1 MFFVE
6 RLESMVAN
14 GRKMPLTTNVIVDQ
28 TAALDLIDELRHA
41 IPEEVQ
47 SARRI
52 SAEGERIIE
61 RAQREAEEIIAR
73 AQEQAAFLIE
83 ERELTRAA
91 QEESARILEQADV
104 DAEEV
109 RRGADEYAAG
119 ILIALEG
126 EVVRTLQ
133 GIKRGIALLDERRAQ
148 LREQPAQAQFASAD
162 PGLSDVDPEPAY
174 APAPG
179 YASGPAYEPAYE
191 PEPGY
196 GDEPEAEPSGGV
208 SGWPGGDAAP
218 APKPR
223 SRRR

>member
-1 MFFVE
+1 VRQGEEGRAIDIMFFVE

-14 GRKMPLTTNVIVDQ
+14 GRKLPLTTNVVVDQ

-91 QEESARILEQADV
+91 QEESARILEQADQ

-109 RRGADEYAAG
+109 RRGADEYAAS
-119 ILIALEG
+119 ILITLEG

-133 GIKRGIALLDERRAQ
+133 GIKRGIALLDERRAL
-148 LREQPAQAQFASAD
+148 LRESGPVAAPTGAPMAPDAQDFPDMEPDPAY
-162 PGLSDVDPEPAY
+162 PAY
-174 APAPG
+174 AAE
-179 YASGPAYEPAYE
+179 AALEPA
-191 PEPGY
+191 
-196 GDEPEAEPSGGV
+196 DSGSV
-208 SGWPGGDAAP
+208 SGWPEPDPEAVQ
-218 APKPR
+218 R
-223 SRRR
+223 TRRRR

>member
-14 GRKMPLTTNVIVDQ
+14 GRKLPLTTNVVVDQ

-91 QEESARILEQADV
+91 QEESARILEQADL

-109 RRGADEYAAG
+109 RRGADEYAAS

-148 LREQPAQAQFASAD
+148 LREPAPPSYVVAD
-162 PGLSDVDPEPAY
+162 PGLAEAEPPSAFGPAPAYPPTSAYGLDPEPGA
-174 APAPG
+174 
-179 YASGPAYEPAYE
+179 
-191 PEPGY
+191 
-196 GDEPEAEPSGGV
+196 EAADQGGV
-208 SGWPGGDAAP
+208 SGWPQPDPEAA
-218 APKPR
+218 PR

>member
-14 GRKMPLTTNVIVDQ
+14 GRKLPLTTSVVVDQ
-28 TAALDLIDELRHA
+28 AAALDLIDELRHA

-61 RAQREAEEIIAR
+61 RAQREAEDIIGR

-83 ERELTRAA
+83 ERELTRVA
-91 QEESARILEQADV
+91 QEESVRIQEAAEG

-109 RRGADEYAAG
+109 RRGADEYAAS
-119 ILIALEG
+119 ILITLEG

-133 GIKRGIALLDERRAQ
+133 GIKRGIALLDERRSQ
-148 LREQPAQAQFASAD
+148 LREPAVPQGTIAD
-162 PGLSDVDPEPAY
+162 EHLAVAASDVPDEEPAWGDPEPAS
-174 APAPG
+174 PP
-179 YASGPAYEPAYE
+179 
-191 PEPGY
+191 
-196 GDEPEAEPSGGV
+196 
-208 SGWPGGDAAP
+208 
-218 APKPR
+218 
-223 SRRR
+223 RRR

>member
-14 GRKMPLTTNVIVDQ
+14 GRKLPLTTNVVVDQ

-91 QEESARILEQADV
+91 QEESARILEQADQ

-109 RRGADEYAAG
+109 RRGADEYAAS
-119 ILIALEG
+119 ILITLEG

-148 LREQPAQAQFASAD
+148 LRT
-162 PGLSDVDPEPAY
+162 PEPVA
-174 APAPG
+174 APMG
-179 YASGPAYEPAYE
+179 GPAMVGGRDIP
-191 PEPGY
+191 
-196 GDEPEAEPSGGV
+196 DMEAEPDFGV
-208 SGWPGGDAAP
+208 EPVPGPVDPGYVAGWPEPDPEAVE
-218 APKPR
+218 R
-223 SRRR
+223 TRRKR

>member
-109 RRGADEYAAG
+109 RRGADEYAAS

-148 LREQPAQAQFASAD
+148 LRQEPSQAHYATVD
-162 PGLSDVDPEPAY
+162 PGLSDIDPAPAY
-174 APAPG
+174 APSQG
-179 YASGPAYEPAYE
+179 YEPAYDVE
-191 PEPGY
+191 PETGFDA
-196 GDEPEAEPSGGV
+196 GETADGV
-208 SGWPGGDAAP
+208 SGWPGADAAP
-218 APKPR
+218 APKSR

>member
-14 GRKMPLTTNVIVDQ
+14 GRKLPLTTNVVVDQ

-91 QEESARILEQADV
+91 QEESARILEQADA

-109 RRGADEYAAG
+109 RRGADEYAAS
-119 ILIALEG
+119 ILITLEG

-148 LREQPAQAQFASAD
+148 LRMPEPDPAAMRGAMPPDAHD
-162 PGLSDVDPEPAY
+162 IPDMEPEPAY
-174 APAPG
+174 DMEPAP
-179 YASGPAYEPAYE
+179 EPV
-191 PEPGY
+191 EPGY
-196 GDEPEAEPSGGV
+196 VAGWPEPDPEAVQRG
-208 SGWPGGDAAP
+208 
-218 APKPR
+218 
-223 SRRR
+223 RRRR

>member
-14 GRKMPLTTNVIVDQ
+14 GRKLPLTTNVVVDQ
-28 TAALDLIDELRHA
+28 AAALDLIDELRHA

-61 RAQREAEEIIAR
+61 RAQREAEDIIGR

-83 ERELTRAA
+83 ERELTRGA
-91 QEESARILEQADV
+91 QEESARIVEAAEA

-109 RRGADEYAAG
+109 RRGADEYAAS
-119 ILIALEG
+119 ILITLEG

-133 GIKRGIALLDERRAQ
+133 GIKRGIALLDERRSQ
-148 LREQPAQAQFASAD
+148 LREPVAPPLPVAEEHLAIAA
-162 PGLSDVDPEPAY
+162 VV
-174 APAPG
+174 APAEAEG
-179 YASGPAYEPAYE
+179 WTEGWGE
-191 PEPGY
+191 PEP
-196 GDEPEAEPSGGV
+196 DPVP
-208 SGWPGGDAAP
+208 PP
-218 APKPR
+218 
-223 SRRR
+223 RRR

>member
-14 GRKMPLTTNVIVDQ
+14 GRKLPLTTSVVVDQ
-28 TAALDLIDELRHA
+28 AAALDLIDELRHA

-61 RAQREAEEIIAR
+61 RAQREAEEIIGR
-73 AQEQAAFLIE
+73 SQEQAAFLIE

-91 QEESARILEQADV
+91 QEESARIVEAAEG

-109 RRGADEYAAG
+109 RRGADEYAAS
-119 ILIALEG
+119 ILITLEG

-148 LREQPAQAQFASAD
+148 LREPVAPLPIAEEHLAVAAAD
-162 PGLSDVDPEPAY
+162 ATVDAE
-174 APAPG
+174 G
-179 YASGPAYEPAYE
+179 WTDGWGE
-191 PEPGY
+191 PEP
-196 GDEPEAEPSGGV
+196 DPTPS
-208 SGWPGGDAAP
+208 P
-218 APKPR
+218 
-223 SRRR
+223 RRR

>member
-14 GRKMPLTTNVIVDQ
+14 GRKLPLTTNVVVDQ

-109 RRGADEYAAG
+109 RRGADEYAAS

-148 LREQPAQAQFASAD
+148 LREPGRVASAMGTPAMPD
-162 PGLSDVDPEPAY
+162 PADIPDMDAEPAY
-174 APAPG
+174 AVDAAPEPADPG
-179 YASGPAYEPAYE
+179 Y
-191 PEPGY
+191 
-196 GDEPEAEPSGGV
+196 V
-208 SGWPGGDAAP
+208 SGWPEPDPEAVQ
-218 APKPR
+218 R
-223 SRRR
+223 TRRRR

>member
-14 GRKMPLTTNVIVDQ
+14 GRKLPLTTNVVVDQ
-28 TAALDLIDELRHA
+28 AAALDLIDELRHA

-61 RAQREAEEIIAR
+61 RAQREAEDIIGR

-91 QEESARILEQADV
+91 QEESARIIEAAEV

-109 RRGADEYAAG
+109 RRGADEYAASV
-119 ILIALEG
+119 LITLEG

-148 LREQPAQAQFASAD
+148 LREPVETLPPVAEEHLAVAATD
-162 PGLSDVDPEPAY
+162 APPEPDAW
-174 APAPG
+174 G
-179 YASGPAYEPAYE
+179 EGWGQ
-191 PEPGY
+191 PEP
-196 GDEPEAEPSGGV
+196 DPVEPP
-208 SGWPGGDAAP
+208 
-218 APKPR
+218 
-223 SRRR
+223 RRRR

>member
-6 RLESMVAN
+6 RLESMIAN
-14 GRKMPLTTNVIVDQ
+14 GRKLPLTTNVVMDQ
-28 TAALDLIDELRHA
+28 AAALDLIDELRHA

-61 RAQREAEEIIAR
+61 RAQREAEDIIGR

-83 ERELTRAA
+83 ERELTRVA
-91 QEESARILEQADV
+91 QEESARIVDAAEA

-109 RRGADEYAAG
+109 RRGADEYAAS
-119 ILIALEG
+119 ILITLEG

-148 LREQPAQAQFASAD
+148 LREPSVHPGAIAEEHLAVAATAIPAED
-162 PGLSDVDPEPAY
+162 EGWEEPEPA
-174 APAPG
+174 PP
-179 YASGPAYEPAYE
+179 P
-191 PEPGY
+191 
-196 GDEPEAEPSGGV
+196 
-208 SGWPGGDAAP
+208 
-218 APKPR
+218 
-223 SRRR
+223 RRR

>member
-14 GRKMPLTTNVIVDQ
+14 GRKLPLTTNVVVDQ

-91 QEESARILEQADV
+91 QEESARILEQADL

-109 RRGADEYAAG
+109 RRGADEYAAS

-148 LREQPAQAQFASAD
+148 LRESAPTAYAATEPGLADMQAPSAFAPAYPPASAYD
-162 PGLSDVDPEPAY
+162 LDPEP
-174 APAPG
+174 
-179 YASGPAYEPAYE
+179 E
-191 PEPGY
+191 PERA
-196 GDEPEAEPSGGV
+196 DESSV
-208 SGWPGGDAAP
+208 SGWPQPDSEATH
-218 APKPR
+218 R

>member
-1 MFFVE
+1 LRQREEGRAIDIMFFVE

-14 GRKMPLTTNVIVDQ
+14 GRKLPLTTNVVVDQ

-91 QEESARILEQADV
+91 QEESARILEQADL

-109 RRGADEYAAG
+109 RRGADEYAAS
-119 ILIALEG
+119 ILITLEG

-148 LREQPAQAQFASAD
+148 LREPGPAAAPMMADAQDSPSMDLD
-162 PGLSDVDPEPAY
+162 PAYPTYAVEPTPEPAD
-174 APAPG
+174 PSSVTG
-179 YASGPAYEPAYE
+179 W
-191 PEPGY
+191 PEP
-196 GDEPEAEPSGGV
+196 DPEAV
-208 SGWPGGDAAP
+208 Q
-218 APKPR
+218 R
-223 SRRR
+223 TRRRR

>member
-14 GRKMPLTTNVIVDQ
+14 GRKLPLTTNVVVDQ

-91 QEESARILEQADV
+91 QEESARILEQADQ

-109 RRGADEYAAG
+109 RRGADEYAAS
-119 ILIALEG
+119 ILITLEG

-148 LREQPAQAQFASAD
+148 LRT
-162 PGLSDVDPEPAY
+162 PEPVA
-174 APAPG
+174 APPG
-179 YASGPAYEPAYE
+179 GPAMADGRDIPDME
-191 PEPGY
+191 PEPDFGVEPAPDPVEPGY
-196 GDEPEAEPSGGV
+196 V
-208 SGWPGGDAAP
+208 SGWPEPDPEAVE
-218 APKPR
+218 R
-223 SRRR
+223 TRRKR

>member
-14 GRKMPLTTNVIVDQ
+14 GRKLPLTTSVVVDQ
-28 TAALDLIDELRHA
+28 AAALDLIDELRHA

-61 RAQREAEEIIAR
+61 RAQREAEDIIGR

-91 QEESARILEQADV
+91 QEESARIIEGAEA

-109 RRGADEYAAG
+109 RRGADEYAAS
-119 ILIALEG
+119 ILITLEG

-133 GIKRGIALLDERRAQ
+133 GIKRGIALLDERRGQ
-148 LREQPAQAQFASAD
+148 LREPAAPLPPVAEEHLAVAATD
-162 PGLSDVDPEPAY
+162 VPGEVEGWGEGWGDPEPD
-174 APAPG
+174 PVP
-179 YASGPAYEPAYE
+179 PP
-191 PEPGY
+191 
-196 GDEPEAEPSGGV
+196 
-208 SGWPGGDAAP
+208 
-218 APKPR
+218 
-223 SRRR
+223 RRR

>member
-14 GRKMPLTTNVIVDQ
+14 GRKLPLTTNVVVDQ
-28 TAALDLIDELRHA
+28 AAALDLIDELRHA

-91 QEESARILEQADV
+91 QEESARILEQADL

-109 RRGADEYAAG
+109 RRGADEYAAS
-119 ILIALEG
+119 ILITLEG

-148 LREQPAQAQFASAD
+148 LREQEPVAAPMMPDAQDIPSMALDPAYPAYAAEPAPEPAD
-162 PGLSDVDPEPAY
+162 PGSVTGWPEPDA
-174 APAPG
+174 
-179 YASGPAYEPAYE
+179 
-191 PEPGY
+191 
-196 GDEPEAEPSGGV
+196 EAV
-208 SGWPGGDAAP
+208 Q
-218 APKPR
+218 R
-223 SRRR
+223 TRRRR

>member
-14 GRKMPLTTNVIVDQ
+14 GRKLPLTTNVVVDQ

-91 QEESARILEQADV
+91 QEESARILEQADM

-109 RRGADEYAAG
+109 RRGADEYAAS
-119 ILIALEG
+119 ILITLEG

-148 LREQPAQAQFASAD
+148 LRT
-162 PGLSDVDPEPAY
+162 PEPAPMG
-174 APAPG
+174 AAMGAAMPLDGHDIPDM
-179 YASGPAYEPAYE
+179 E

-196 GDEPEAEPSGGV
+196 DVEPAPEPAEPGYVAGWPEPDPEAV
-208 SGWPGGDAAP
+208 Q
-218 APKPR
+218 R
-223 SRRR
+223 SRRRR

>member
-14 GRKMPLTTNVIVDQ
+14 GRKLPLTTSVVVDQ
-28 TAALDLIDELRHA
+28 AAALDLIDELRHA

-61 RAQREAEEIIAR
+61 RAQREAEDIIGR

-91 QEESARILEQADV
+91 QEESARIVDAAEA

-109 RRGADEYAAG
+109 RRGADEYAAS
-119 ILIALEG
+119 ILITLEG

-148 LREQPAQAQFASAD
+148 LREPVAMLPPVAD
-162 PGLSDVDPEPAY
+162 EHLAVAATDAPVGHDVWGET
-174 APAPG
+174 G
-179 YASGPAYEPAYE
+179 WGE
-191 PEPGY
+191 PEP
-196 GDEPEAEPSGGV
+196 EP
-208 SGWPGGDAAP
+208 DP
-218 APKPR
+218 APPP
-223 SRRR
+223 RRR

>member
-14 GRKMPLTTNVIVDQ
+14 GRKLPLTTSVVVDQ
-28 TAALDLIDELRHA
+28 AAALDLIDELRHA

-61 RAQREAEEIIAR
+61 RAQREAEDIIGR

-91 QEESARILEQADV
+91 QEESTRIIEIAEG

-109 RRGADEYAAG
+109 RRGADEYAAS
-119 ILIALEG
+119 ILITLEG
-126 EVVRTLQ
+126 EIVRTLQ

-148 LREQPAQAQFASAD
+148 LREPVASPLPISEEHLAIAATD
-162 PGLSDVDPEPAY
+162 
-174 APAPG
+174 APV
-179 YASGPAYEPAYE
+179 E
-191 PEPGY
+191 PESWTEGW
-196 GDEPEAEPSGGV
+196 GEPEA
-208 SGWPGGDAAP
+208 DP
-218 APKPR
+218 APP
-223 SRRR
+223 RRR

>member
-6 RLESMVAN
+6 RLESLIAN
-14 GRKMPLTTNVIVDQ
+14 GRKLPLTTSVVVDQ
-28 TAALDLIDELRHA
+28 AAALDLIDELRHA

-61 RAQREAEEIIAR
+61 RAQREAEDVIAR

-91 QEESARILEQADV
+91 QEESVRILEQADA

-109 RRGADEYAAG
+109 RRGADEYAAS
-119 ILIALEG
+119 ILIGLEG

-133 GIKRGIALLDERRAQ
+133 GIKRGIQLLDERRAQ
-148 LREQPAQAQFASAD
+148 LRGPLEEVSPDQDAYGPVDELGSQPV
-162 PGLSDVDPEPAY
+162 GEW
-174 APAPG
+174 
-179 YASGPAYEPAYE
+179 EE
-191 PEPGY
+191 PEP
-196 GDEPEAEPSGGV
+196 EPPV
-208 SGWPGGDAAP
+208 
-218 APKPR
+218 
-223 SRRR
+223 RRR